1 MSFSQDKD
9 ISVNQ
14 PGVTR
19 FIVKD
24 GEAKEGKSE
33 DLVNVNWSNWY
44 GGNADPEDLQR
55 HKALVDRQHFAGPV
69 WEGRQRNPLA
79 WEEPPDYAYV
89 APDEEPDEEWRKKR
103 EAEGFEQVRR

>member
-1 MSFSQDKD
+1 M
-9 ISVNQ
+9 
-14 PGVTR
+14 
-19 FIVKD
+19 KD